1 MYQSIFVQ
9 YILKERMKIMNKI
22 ICIGREYGSGGREIG
37 EKLARQLG
45 IPCYDKLLIKKAA
58 LESGLSEEFLS
69 RTEESPINSI
79 QFLSGNPYAD
89 VAGIGTAFYSESQ
102 MAYNAE
108 RTVIEQLA
116 KQGPCVI
123 IGRCA
128 SAILPKED
136 RLSVFIYAD
145 KADKL
150 KRVMVRNNLTEK
162 EAAHRIKH
170 MDRMRKQF
178 FDFYSDTSWGHTDS
192 YDLLLSSSRF
202 GTDGCVNMIVNSIKE
217 WEA

>member
-1 MYQSIFVQ
+1 M
-9 YILKERMKIMNKI
+9 ENKI

-136 RLSVFIYAD
+136 RLSP
-145 KADKL
+145 
-150 KRVMVRNNLTEK
+150 
-162 EAAHRIKH
+162 
-170 MDRMRKQF
+170 
-178 FDFYSDTSWGHTDS
+178 
-192 YDLLLSSSRF
+192 SRF
-202 GTDGCVNMIVNSIKE
+202 SCSAMLKKDIDRIQRILFHYMDVAYRNCRYSL
-217 WEA
+217 